1 MKSAPGPAQ
10 GGSLLPRVRWPKF
23 LRAPHFTDPHTRR
36 LAGILNFML
45 WVGLFIMAVHLVL
58 TLVLPRTPFL
68 NPYFEL
74 LVALLMGTC
83 LLLLHLRQPRLAAGG
98 YVLGLWLVVTASA
111 MELGQVTSAGVSTLY
126 TVILVAGVLLGRA
139 GGLSVAALS
148 GMAVVYMTWS
158 AAGTSTPDWAPI
170 ITIVLNFG
178 LVALMAIIG
187 EHAIRTSLVS
197 AEHSHSLLSQRSAQL
212 QTTADIGLAATASD
226 DVDDFLK
233 AVTQVIA
240 DRFALH
246 HVSILTL
253 SQGTS
258 ELSLNPL
265 SQGGQVYS
273 AMPSFSLGEANA
285 TRSIIAHVARTRKPY
300 LASDVHN
307 DALYLHHPDLGEAR
321 SEIAVP
327 IMEGTRLF
335 GVLDV
340 ISNQTSLDMD
350 DLNALQVLC
359 TQLGTVIYN
368 KRLLQ
373 LSRRHLEE
381 TRALHAIALAGMEAS
396 DEEEFLRQAATV
408 IGRSL
413 FSENFGIL
421 LIDPKR
427 KVLEHKAYHQDGAY
441 RAPAIP
447 LGRGITGVVAQTGKP
462 LLVGDVKRDPDYLMV
477 DERVRSELC
486 VPLRVKNE
494 VIGVLDTENHA
505 PHAFSQNDL
514 QLLEALAGQI
524 ALSLE
529 RIRLL
534 SDTERRAEELAETLK
549 QQEELARLR
558 DQFVQNVSHEFRTPL
573 AIVSGYIEILSSGDL
588 GPLPA
593 EYHEPVEI
601 IARRTQMLTRLVEDL
616 TSLLNVQDQRND
628 FVTLYL
634 GDLLNTLYPHQRTQ
648 ALASQIEL
656 EWEVPASLPPIRGEE
671 TLLRTMLN
679 NLLDNAIKFTPSAGR
694 VSLRANVEGASI
706 CLRIH
711 DSGIGIPPEQ
721 QSRVFERFYQVDGS
735 SSRRFG
741 GTGLGLALV
750 KEIVE
755 LHGGEIRLDSQP
767 EQGTTFE
774 VRLPLLTPDA

>member
-1 MKSAPGPAQ
+1 M
-10 GGSLLPRVRWPKF
+10 RWPKF
-23 LRAPHFTDPHTRR
+23 LRAPNFTDPHTRR

-359 TQLGTVIYN
+359 TQ
-368 KRLLQ
+368 
-373 LSRRHLEE
+373 
-381 TRALHAIALAGMEAS
+381 
-396 DEEEFLRQAATV
+396 
-408 IGRSL
+408 
-413 FSENFGIL
+413 
-421 LIDPKR
+421 
-427 KVLEHKAYHQDGAY
+427 
-441 RAPAIP
+441 
-447 LGRGITGVVAQTGKP
+447 
-462 LLVGDVKRDPDYLMV
+462 
-477 DERVRSELC
+477 
-486 VPLRVKNE
+486 
-494 VIGVLDTENHA
+494 
-505 PHAFSQNDL
+505 
-514 QLLEALAGQI
+514 
-524 ALSLE
+524 
-529 RIRLL
+529 
-534 SDTERRAEELAETLK
+534 
-549 QQEELARLR
+549 
-558 DQFVQNVSHEFRTPL
+558 
-573 AIVSGYIEILSSGDL
+573 
-588 GPLPA
+588 
-593 EYHEPVEI
+593 
-601 IARRTQMLTRLVEDL
+601 
-616 TSLLNVQDQRND
+616 
-628 FVTLYL
+628 
-634 GDLLNTLYPHQRTQ
+634 
-648 ALASQIEL
+648 
-656 EWEVPASLPPIRGEE
+656 
-671 TLLRTMLN
+671 
-679 NLLDNAIKFTPSAGR
+679 
-694 VSLRANVEGASI
+694 
-706 CLRIH
+706 
-711 DSGIGIPPEQ
+711 
-721 QSRVFERFYQVDGS
+721 
-735 SSRRFG
+735 
-741 GTGLGLALV
+741 
-750 KEIVE
+750 
-755 LHGGEIRLDSQP
+755 
-767 EQGTTFE
+767 
-774 VRLPLLTPDA
+774 